1 MSKGEEQSKLRITH
15 HTNLTQEDNI
25 DNYGLF
31 SWAEKNSAS
40 LNLAMG
46 RQIQIYDTTLRDGTQ
61 GEGIS
66 FSSSDK
72 VALAHAMDDFGIDYI
87 EGGWPGSNPRDME
100 FFEKIR
106 GVQFKRAKIT
116 AFGCTRRANTQAE
129 EDGQLLTLLEA
140 HTPVVTIFG
149 KTWLLHVTE
158 VLKTT
163 AEENLAM
170 IQDSVAFL
178 KSHDK
183 EVIYDAE
190 HFFDGYKDNA
200 EYAISTLRAAH
211 NGGANFLVLCDTNGG
226 TQVSEIQQIVNVVR
240 ELLPDAQIGMHCH
253 NDCGIGVAVSLAG
266 VEAGA
271 AMVQGTMNGFGERV
285 GNANLTSIIP
295 NLHLKLGYQLNCQD
309 HMDQLRTF
317 SLSFDYAANRRPS
330 KKEPFIGLSAFAHKG
345 GVHANAARKVAR
357 SYEHIVP
364 ETVGNTQ
371 RILLS
376 DMSGGSSIAMKAKA
390 MGVNVPEKSPKMRAF
405 LSKIKQL
412 EHEGHEFENADGSFY
427 VLIHKEVM
435 GHEDIFELVSYRI
448 ISEVVRDTDKNI
460 SEAVVKL
467 RVKGEDTV
475 QASIAESVGPVGALD
490 AAARIAFSEKFPALN
505 TVRLL
510 DYKVRILQTDQ
521 GTESITQVM
530 VKSTDGNDTW
540 WTCGADP
547 NIIHAS
553 WEALRDAYRYKL
565 LRSKTL
571 ETNERPD

>member
-1 MSKGEEQSKLRITH
+1 MMSRHI
-15 HTNLTQEDNI
+15 
-25 DNYGLF
+25 
-31 SWAEKNSAS
+31 
-40 LNLAMG
+40 M
-46 RQIQIYDTTLRDGTQ
+46 IYDTTLRDGTQ

-66 FSSSDK
+66 FSAADK
-72 VALAHAMDDFGIDYI
+72 VVLAHAMDDFGIDYI

-100 FFEKIR
+100 FFSMVKNET
-106 GVQFKRAKIT
+106 FSHAKIT
-116 AFGCTRRANTQAE
+116 AFGSTRRANKKAA
-129 EDGQLLTLLEA
+129 DDAQLQTLLEA
-140 HTPVVTIFG
+140 DTPVVTIFG

-163 AEENLAM
+163 PEENLAM
-170 IQDSVAFL
+170 IQDSVSFL
-178 KSHDK
+178 KANDK

-190 HFFDGYKDNA
+190 HFFDGYKDDA
-200 EYAISTLRAAH
+200 EYAVSTLRAAYH
-211 NGGANFLVLCDTNGG
+211 GGADYLVLCDTNGG
-226 TQVSEIQQIVNVVR
+226 TQVKELDKIVKVIR
-240 ELLPDAQIGMHCH
+240 ELLPEVKIGMHCH

-266 VEAGA
+266 IEAGA
-271 AMVQGTMNGFGERV
+271 AMVQGTMNGYGERV

-295 NLHLKLGYQLNCQD
+295 NLHLKLDYQLSCQD
-309 HMDQLRTF
+309 NIDKLRSF
-317 SLSFDYAANRRPS
+317 SLAFDSAANRRPS
-330 KKEPFIGLSAFAHKG
+330 KKEPFVGLSAFAHKG
-345 GVHANAARKVAR
+345 GVHANAAKKVAR

-376 DMSGGSSIAMKAKA
+376 DMSGGSSIAMKAKS
-390 MGVNVPEKSPKMRAF
+390 MGIDLKEKSPEMRA
-405 LSKIKQL
+405 LLQKIKKL
-412 EHEGHEFENADGSFY
+412 ENEGHEFENADGSFY
-427 VLIHKEVM
+427 VLLHKEIL

-467 RVKGEDTV
+467 RVKGQESV
-475 QASIAESVGPVGALD
+475 KASIAESVGPVGALD
-490 AAARIAFSEKFPALN
+490 HASRIAFGEKFPALQ

-521 GTESITQVM
+521 GTESTTQVM
-530 VKSTDGNDTW
+530 VKSTDGNETW

-565 LRSKTL
+565 LKSR
-571 ETNERPD
+571 EG